1 MDRARAEEI
10 AQAWIDA
17 SPDEQ
22 AALNRFAALEEA
34 LVALVPASEEAWTVA
49 ELPGRGATVLLLAG
63 RALLAFSI
71 AGGERSGAPPA
82 EVRCRYAR
90 VEQATLAIELAERAD
105 GAGPRF
111 TFAGHGPPPLELSG
125 SASSERFARALAAA
139 AGWSPP
145 GRSTRPR

>member
-1 MDRARAEEI
+1 MERARAEEI

-34 LVALVPASEEAWTVA
+34 LMTLAPASEEAWTVA
-49 ELPGRGATVLLLAG
+49 ELPGRGSTVLVLAD
-63 RALLAFSI
+63 RAVLALSI
-71 AGGERSGAPPA
+71 SGGERSGAPPA

-90 VEQATLAIELAERAD
+90 VEQATLAVELAERSD

-111 TFAGHGPPPLELSG
+111 TFVGHGAPPLELSG
-125 SASSERFARALAAA
+125 SVRNERFARALAAA
-139 AGWSPP
+139 AGWWPP
-145 GRSTRPR
+145 GGPTRAG